1 MILKPKLSLL
11 ALFGVSLVLVLGLVS
26 VSHCHQNDDQAE
38 QELHRCQ
45 LRCVRPLQPF
55 RRQAVCQDQCVQQYR
70 ERKEREREQGSSDDP
85 QRELESCQ
93 RQCQEQES
101 GQRQQHQCQ
110 TRCQEE
116 YKEQRKEQEQRE
128 ERERGNPQAEDPQ
141 RHYEKCQE
149 QCRRQEQGGRHQQQ
163 CKKRCQEQYEEQSRE
178 QEEREQRERGGRSGN
193 PQAEDPRQRLEQ
205 CQEQCRRQR
214 PGHIQQERCQRRCQE
229 EYDEQRREEEER
241 EQHERSQERGQGSG
255 NPEVEDP
262 RQRYEQ
268 CQQQCRRQERGQRQ
282 QQEWCQR
289 RCREEYEEQQREQEE
304 REQHGGGGGGR
315 DHHEPEQV
323 YRQCQ
328 QRCERQQQREQRQ
341 CQERCERQYK
351 EQKQEQREKGGE
363 HGEDVNPQR
372 EEQEENNPYFFKA
385 QRFQS
390 RFRTQEG
397 HVRVLEKFSKR
408 SELLRGIENYRLA
421 ILEASPNT
429 FVAPHHFDAETIF
442 VILRVNA
449 PYMVLHSIT
458 DTRPF
463 FVIGNGTISL
473 VQQNRRESFN
483 MQRGDSIRVPSGT
496 TVYLINRDNNEKLHA
511 VKLLK
516 PVNNPGQFEPYFGA
530 GGEDPESFYRAF
542 SNEILES
549 ALNTPRDRLD
559 RLFGQQRRGVIV
571 RASQEQIKAL
581 SQHASS
587 SRGRGESRG
596 PFSLFNEQPI
606 YSNEFGQFFE
616 ASPNDHEQ
624 LKDLDVS
631 VAFMSINQGG
641 MIAPY
646 YNTKSTRLVLVV
658 EGSGRFEMAC
668 PELASQ
674 SQGSQGRR
682 EQETG
687 ERGAHYQKVG
697 SRLSSGDAFVIP
709 AGHPIAIV
717 ASQNENLQLV
727 GFGINAQNNQKN
739 FLAGKAHLTN
749 CVHL

>member
-11 ALFGVSLVLVLGLVS
+11 ALFGVSLVLGLVS
-26 VSHCHQNDDQAE
+26 VSRCHQNDDQAE

-70 ERKEREREQGSSDDP
+70 EQKGRERERGGSDDP
-85 QRELESCQ
+85 RRELERCQ

-110 TRCQEE
+110 IRCQEE

-128 ERERGNPQAEDPQ
+128 ECERGNPQAEDPQ
-141 RHYEKCQE
+141 RRYEQCQE
-149 QCRRQEQGGRHQQQ
+149 ECRRQEQGGRHQQQ
-163 CKKRCQEQYEEQSRE
+163 CQKRCQEQYEEQSRE
-178 QEEREQRERGGRSGN
+178 QEEREQRERGRRTGN
-193 PQAEDPRQRLEQ
+193 PQVEDPRQRFEQ

-214 PGHIQQERCQRRCQE
+214 PGHMQQEQCQRRCQE
-229 EYDEQRREEEER
+229 DYDEQRREEEER
-241 EQHERSQERGQGSG
+241 EQRERGQGSG

-289 RCREEYEEQQREQEE
+289 RCQEEYEEQQREQEE
-304 REQHGGGGGGR
+304 REKHGGGGR

-328 QRCERQQQREQRQ
+328 QRCERQPQREQRQ

-372 EEQEENNPYFFKA
+372 EEQEENNPYFFRAQSSNLDSGPKKA
-385 QRFQS
+385 MLGF
-390 RFRTQEG
+390 
-397 HVRVLEKFSKR
+397 LR
-408 SELLRGIENYRLA
+408 SSLR
-421 ILEASPNT
+421 
-429 FVAPHHFDAETIF
+429 
-442 VILRVNA
+442 
-449 PYMVLHSIT
+449 
-458 DTRPF
+458 
-463 FVIGNGTISL
+463 GNGTINL

-596 PFSLFNEQPI
+596 PFNLFNERPI
-606 YSNEFGQFFE
+606 YSNKFGQFFE

-697 SRLSSGDAFVIP
+697 GRLFVGDAFVIP

-739 FLAGKAHLTN
+739 FLAGKGNIWNQVQREAKELSFRLPAREVEDIFRKQEQAHFVLGPEQRQESEEGRGR
-749 CVHL
+749 VVASILGFIDLF

>member
-1 MILKPKLSLL
+1 VDPRSTTR
-11 ALFGVSLVLVLGLVS
+11 ARRPSRS
-26 VSHCHQNDDQAE
+26 VAWAWA
-38 QELHRCQ
+38 
-45 LRCVRPLQPF
+45 RPN
-55 RRQAVCQDQCVQQYR
+55 
-70 ERKEREREQGSSDDP
+70 
-85 QRELESCQ
+85 
-93 RQCQEQES
+93 
-101 GQRQQHQCQ
+101 Q

-128 ERERGNPQAEDPQ
+128 ERERGRGSGNPQAEDPQ
-141 RHYEKCQE
+141 RRYEQCQE
-149 QCRRQEQGGRHQQQ
+149 QCRRQEQGGRHQQLYQ
-163 CKKRCQEQYEEQSRE
+163 KRCQEQYEEQSRE
-178 QEEREQRERGGRSGN
+178 QEEREQRERGRRSGN
-193 PQAEDPRQRLEQ
+193 AQVDPRQRLEQ

-214 PGHIQQERCQRRCQE
+214 PGHMQQERCQRRCQE
-229 EYDEQRREEEER
+229 EYDEQRREQEER
-241 EQHERSQERGQGSG
+241 EQSERGQGSG
-255 NPEVEDP
+255 NPQVEDP

-268 CQQQCRRQERGQRQ
+268 CQQQCRRRERGQRQ

-289 RCREEYEEQQREQEE
+289 RCREEYEKQQRELEE
-304 REQHGGGGGGR
+304 REQRGGR

-328 QRCERQQQREQRQ
+328 QRCERQPQREQRQ

-408 SELLRGIENYRLA
+408 TELLRGIENYRLA

-429 FVAPHHFDAETIF
+429 FVVPHHFDAETIF
-442 VILRVNA
+442 VILR
-449 PYMVLHSIT
+449 
-458 DTRPF
+458 
-463 FVIGNGTISL
+463 GGKGTINL
-473 VQQNRRESFN
+473 VLQNRRESFN
-483 MQRGDSIRVPSGT
+483 MQRGDAIRVPSGT

-511 VKLLK
+511 
-516 PVNNPGQFEPYFGA
+516 PFFGA

-596 PFSLFNEQPI
+596 PFNLFNERPI

-682 EQETG
+682 EQERG

-697 SRLSSGDAFVIP
+697 GRLSVGDAFVIP
-709 AGHPIAIV
+709 TGHPIAIV

-739 FLAGKAHLTN
+739 FLAGKENIWNQVEREAKELSFTLPAREVEDIFRKQEQAHFVLGPEQRQEREREEGRGKA
-749 CVHL
+749 VASILGFIDLF